1 MIDANST
8 ARATLV
14 AAALGFS
21 ALMANAQS
29 GFFVEGGIGIG
40 AATTKLTESEPGFR
54 ATTDIGKSRA
64 LGSLGAGW
72 RWTSPTTV
80 FGVGA
85 FGNLAGRNIGE
96 ITVTDP
102 AGSVTGKLEQRNHWG
117 IGVEAGWRLAPPTT
131 LYGKLT
137 WNRAN
142 FKATLTETAPPDVFT
157 DSISNNHAGVGLG
170 VGLRHALSAN
180 SYVFAEWQHV
190 NFNRR
195 TRVIDGISYT
205 VDPSNS
211 IGLVGLGWT
220 F

>member
-14 AAALGFS
+14 AAAFGLS

-29 GFFVEGGIGIG
+29 GLFVEGGVGIG
-40 AATTKLTESEPGFR
+40 AATTKVTISEPGVR
-54 ATTDIGKSRA
+54 VTMDSGKSRA

-80 FGVGA
+80 LGVGA
-85 FGNLAGRNIGE
+85 FWNLADRNIGE
-96 ITVTDP
+96 ETWTEDGFS
-102 AGSVTGKLEQRNHWG
+102 GSTKLEQRNHWG

-142 FKATLTETAPPDVFT
+142 FRATSIITGEPDEVWYRN
-157 DSISNNHAGVGLG
+157 SHSGVGLG

-180 SYVFAEWQHV
+180 LYVFAEWQHV
-190 NFNRR
+190 DFNRKTEPLFEGVSIR
-195 TRVIDGISYT
+195 